1 MIFVILWNIRK
12 RISIPGILFSIY
24 LVLNGMERFTIE
36 IIRVNPQYE
45 VLGIS
50 LSQAQLIALGLILSG
65 CVGIWFFYTKR
76 HQHLGNPVK

>member
-1 MIFVILWNIRK
+1 
-12 RISIPGILFSIY
+12 
-24 LVLNGMERFTIE
+24 MERFTIE
-36 IIRVNPQYE
+36 IIRVNSQYE